1 MPSGGVSSAG
11 SAELSAPAARGVAPV
26 GGVSKDQRVQPGVVG
41 LSTAVVHAMFDGI
54 HAKLAADGGVLVS
67 SADIHEV
74 DRIAR
79 RAEALRLALVAKA
92 DAQQAHRRF
101 GHSSTSAWVA
111 ATTRSGGA
119 SAQRDV
125 VLATALAD
133 GLDLTREAFQA
144 GEVSVSN
151 VGIVV
156 RTMNKLPTTLSPVD
170 REKVHT
176 CLVRD
181 AKQLNPGTF
190 DRAAKVALAAAE
202 KTAADVADHL
212 EAQLLDEERRAYRSS
227 TVTLRDLGNGTT
239 DLRALLPTTVAG
251 ILRKV
256 LQSMTA
262 PRRDHLRHAAEKAL
276 ADGQTPAGCFTDG
289 SVAADL
295 LRATTTHE
303 HSAFGAGAQTTT
315 GSTGGHG
322 HAAFGTVG
330 AGTTGATGR
339 TAGTFG
345 QEPFG
350 IGATAAEAATG
361 ASGQRV
367 EGRNAD
373 WADIDWA
380 HRRGRALTELIEHLD
395 TEKLTG
401 KVASTVIVTMTAEQV
416 MGAAKAAQLQATV
429 HELTG
434 TLLQMSPSSAA
445 ATTDTGHLLSTSAA
459 RRIACAADILPA
471 ILGGPSQILDL
482 GRQNRFF
489 NDHQRTALA
498 TIYETCA
505 AEDCDRP
512 YAWSE
517 LHHEDPWSRGGLS
530 DLDKAV
536 PLCGYHHRT
545 MHDPG
550 YHHQITR
557 DEHAPRAKTVRFT
570 LRS

>member
-1 MPSGGVSSAG
+1 MTITPLDPQPGGGMPSGRVPGA
-11 SAELSAPAARGVAPV
+11 APAGEE
-26 GGVSKDQRVQPGVVG
+26 RVQPGVVG
-41 LSTAVVHAMFDGI
+41 LSTAVVHATFDGI
-54 HAKLAADGGVLVS
+54 HAQLSAADGGVLVS

-74 DRIAR
+74 DRIVR

-92 DAQQAHRRF
+92 DQQQAHRQF
-101 GHSSTSAWVA
+101 GHSSMSAWVA

-133 GLDLTREAFQA
+133 GLDLTREAFHA
-144 GEVSVSN
+144 GEVSVPN

-156 RTMNKLPTTLSPVD
+156 RTMNKLPKTLTPVD

-176 CLVRD
+176 SLVRD
-181 AKQLNPGTF
+181 AKHLNPGKF

-227 TVTLRDLGNGTT
+227 TVTLRDLGNGATE
-239 DLRALLPTTVAG
+239 LRALLPTTVAG

-295 LRATTTHE
+295 LRATGTDE
-303 HSAFGAGAQTTT
+303 HSP
-315 GSTGGHG
+315 
-322 HAAFGTVG
+322 FGTVG
-330 AGTTGATGR
+330 AGTTGTTGGHGR
-339 TAGTFG
+339 AAFGTAAAGTTG
-345 QEPFG
+345 
-350 IGATAAEAATG
+350 TTG
-361 ASGQRV
+361 ASGHRV

-380 HRRGRALTELIEHLD
+380 QRRGRALTELIEHLD

-416 MGAAKAAQLQATV
+416 LGAAKAAQLQATV

-434 TLLQMSPSSAA
+434 TLLELSPSSAA
-445 ATTDTGHLLSTSAA
+445 ATTDTGHLMSASAA
-459 RRIACAADILPA
+459 RRIACAADIIPA
-471 ILGGPSQILDL
+471 VLGGPSQILDL
-482 GRQNRFF
+482 GRQHRFF

-505 AEDCDRP
+505 AADCDRP

-517 LHHEDPWSRGGLS
+517 LHHEDPWSKGGLT

-536 PLCGYHHRT
+536 PLCGYHHRKI
-545 MHDPG
+545 HDPG
-550 YHHQITR
+550 YHHHITR
-557 DEHAPRAKTVRFT
+557 HSHAHGNSAGAKTVHFT
-570 LRS
+570 LRT

>member
-1 MPSGGVSSAG
+1 MTITHLDPQSGGSM
-11 SAELSAPAARGVAPV
+11 PAGVAS
-26 GGVSKDQRVQPGVVG
+26 GEERVQPGVVG
-41 LSTAVVHAMFDGI
+41 LSTAVVHAMFDGV
-54 HAKLAADGGVLVS
+54 HSKLAADGGVLVS

-133 GLDLTREAFQA
+133 GLDLTREAFEA

-156 RTMNKLPTTLSPVD
+156 RTMNKLPTTLSPVE

-239 DLRALLPTTVAG
+239 ELRALLPTTVAG

-262 PRRDHLRHAAEKAL
+262 PRRDHLRHAAEAAL
-276 ADGQTPAGCFTDG
+276 VDGQTPAGCFTDG

-295 LRATTTHE
+295 LSATSTHE
-303 HSAFGAGAQTTT
+303 HP
-315 GSTGGHG
+315 
-322 HAAFGTVG
+322 AFGTVG
-330 AGTTGATGR
+330 AGTTGATGEHGH
-339 TAGTFG
+339 AA
-345 QEPFG
+345 FG
-350 IGATAAEAATG
+350 IGATAAEATTG
-361 ASGQRV
+361 ASGHRV

-380 HRRGRALTELIEHLD
+380 QRRGRALTELIEHLD

-416 MGAAKAAQLQATV
+416 LGAAKAAQLQATV

-434 TLLQMSPSSAA
+434 TLLPMSPSSAA
-445 ATTDTGHLLSTSAA
+445 ASTDTGHLMSASAA
-459 RRIACAADILPA
+459 RRIACAADIIPA
-471 ILGGPSQILDL
+471 VLGGPSQILDL

-489 NDHQRTALA
+489 NEHQRTALA
-498 TIYETCA
+498 TLYETCA
-505 AEDCDRP
+505 AADCDRP

-517 LHHEDPWSRGGLS
+517 LHHEDPWSKGGLT
-530 DLDKAV
+530 DLDRAI
-536 PLCGYHHRT
+536 PLCGYHHRKI
-545 MHDPG
+545 HDPG
-550 YHHQITR
+550 YHHHITR
-557 DEHAPRAKTVRFT
+557 KAHAHGNSAEAKTVHFR
-570 LRS
+570 LKP

>member
-1 MPSGGVSSAG
+1 MPSGGVSSAA
-11 SAELSAPAARGVAPV
+11 SAASVEPSAPAAGGAVAV
-26 GGVSKDQRVQPGVVG
+26 GGVQSDERVTPRVVG
-41 LSTAVVHAMFDGI
+41 LPTTLVHTTFDRI
-54 HAKLAADGGVLVS
+54 HARLAASDSDVVIS
-67 SADIHEV
+67 SADIHEA
-74 DRIAR
+74 DRIVR
-79 RAEALRLALVAKA
+79 RAEALRLALVARA
-92 DAQQAHRRF
+92 DQQQVHRRF

-119 SAQRDV
+119 AAQRDV
-125 VLATALAD
+125 VLATALAE
-133 GLDLTREAFQA
+133 GLEQTREAFHA

-156 RTMNKLPTTLSPVD
+156 RTMSKLPKTLTPVD
-170 REKVHT
+170 REKVQT
-176 CLVRD
+176 SLVRQ
-181 AKQLNPGTF
+181 AAHLNPGKF

-202 KTAADVADHL
+202 KTAAEVADHL

-239 DLRALLPTTVAG
+239 ELRALLPTTVAG
-251 ILRKV
+251 VLRKV

-262 PRRDHLRHAAEKAL
+262 PRRDHLRQAAEKAL

-295 LRATTTHE
+295 LRATSTSSHGCPGISGPAAGGTAAGT
-303 HSAFGAGAQTTT
+303 SFGAGA
-315 GSTGGHG
+315 
-322 HAAFGTVG
+322 
-330 AGTTGATGR
+330 AGTTGTTG
-339 TAGTFG
+339 T
-345 QEPFG
+345 
-350 IGATAAEAATG
+350 TG
-361 ASGQRV
+361 ASGHRI

-380 HRRGRALTELIEHLD
+380 QRRGRALTELIEHLD

-416 MGAAKAAQLQATV
+416 VGAAKAAQLQQSIRDATGALI
-429 HELTG
+429 ELT
-434 TLLQMSPSSAA
+434 PSSGA
-445 ATTDTGHLLSTSAA
+445 ATTDTGHLLSVSNA

-471 ILGGPSQILDL
+471 VLGGPSQILDL

-489 NDHQRTALA
+489 NEHQRTALA

-517 LHHEDPWSRGGLS
+517 LHHEDPWSRGGLT

-536 PLCGYHHRT
+536 PLCGYHHRK
-545 MHDPG
+545 MHDPS
-550 YHHQITR
+550 YLHQLTR
-557 DEHAPRAKTVRFT
+557 LEHAPGAKTVHFQ
-570 LRS
+570 LR

>member
-1 MPSGGVSSAG
+1 MTITHLDPQSGGSM
-11 SAELSAPAARGVAPV
+11 PAGVAS
-26 GGVSKDQRVQPGVVG
+26 GEERVQPGVVG

-156 RTMNKLPTTLSPVD
+156 RTMNKLPTTLSPVE

-181 AKQLNPGTF
+181 AKHLNPGTF

-239 DLRALLPTTVAG
+239 DLRALLLTTVAG

-262 PRRDHLRHAAEKAL
+262 PRRDHLRHAAEAAL
-276 ADGQTPAGCFTDG
+276 VDGQTPAGCFTD
-289 SVAADL
+289 
-295 LRATTTHE
+295 
-303 HSAFGAGAQTTT
+303 
-315 GSTGGHG
+315 
-322 HAAFGTVG
+322 
-330 AGTTGATGR
+330 
-339 TAGTFG
+339 
-345 QEPFG
+345 
-350 IGATAAEAATG
+350 
-361 ASGQRV
+361 
-367 EGRNAD
+367 
-373 WADIDWA
+373 
-380 HRRGRALTELIEHLD
+380 
-395 TEKLTG
+395 
-401 KVASTVIVTMTAEQV
+401 
-416 MGAAKAAQLQATV
+416 
-429 HELTG
+429 
-434 TLLQMSPSSAA
+434 
-445 ATTDTGHLLSTSAA
+445 
-459 RRIACAADILPA
+459 
-471 ILGGPSQILDL
+471 
-482 GRQNRFF
+482 
-489 NDHQRTALA
+489 
-498 TIYETCA
+498 
-505 AEDCDRP
+505 
-512 YAWSE
+512 
-517 LHHEDPWSRGGLS
+517 
-530 DLDKAV
+530 
-536 PLCGYHHRT
+536 
-545 MHDPG
+545 
-550 YHHQITR
+550 
-557 DEHAPRAKTVRFT
+557 
-570 LRS
+570 

>member
-41 LSTAVVHAMFDGI
+41 LSTAVLHAMFDGI

-156 RTMNKLPTTLSPVD
+156 RTMDKLPTTLSPVE

-181 AKQLNPGTF
+181 AKHLNPGTF

-262 PRRDHLRHAAEKAL
+262 PRRDHLRHAAEAAL
-276 ADGQTPAGCFTDG
+276 VDGQTPAGCFTDG

-295 LRATTTHE
+295 LSATTTHE
-303 HSAFGAGAQTTT
+303 HPAFGVGAST
-315 GSTGGHG
+315 STG
-322 HAAFGTVG
+322 VS
-330 AGTTGATGR
+330 GR
-339 TAGTFG
+339 TM
-345 QEPFG
+345 
-350 IGATAAEAATG
+350 
-361 ASGQRV
+361 

-380 HRRGRALTELIEHLD
+380 QRRGRALTELIEHLD

-416 MGAAKAAQLQATV
+416 LGAAKAAELQATV

-434 TLLQMSPSSAA
+434 TLLAMSPSSAA
-445 ATTDTGHLLSTSAA
+445 ASTDTGHLMSASAA
-459 RRIACAADILPA
+459 RRIACAADIIPA
-471 ILGGPSQILDL
+471 VLGGPSQILDL

-489 NDHQRTALA
+489 NEHQRTALA
-498 TIYETCA
+498 TLYETCA
-505 AEDCDRP
+505 AADCDRP

-517 LHHEDPWSRGGLS
+517 LHHEDPWSKGGLT
-530 DLDKAV
+530 DLDRAI
-536 PLCGYHHRT
+536 PLCGYHHRKI
-545 MHDPG
+545 HDPG
-550 YHHQITR
+550 YHHHITR
-557 DEHAPRAKTVRFT
+557 KAHAHGNSAEAKTVHFR
-570 LRS
+570 LKP

>member
-1 MPSGGVSSAG
+1 MTITHLDPQSGGSM
-11 SAELSAPAARGVAPV
+11 PAGVAS
-26 GGVSKDQRVQPGVVG
+26 GEERVQPGVVG

-156 RTMNKLPTTLSPVD
+156 RTMNKLPTTLSPVE

-181 AKQLNPGTF
+181 AKHLNPGTF

-262 PRRDHLRHAAEKAL
+262 PRRDHLRHAAEAAL
-276 ADGQTPAGCFTDG
+276 VDGQTPAGCFTDG

-295 LRATTTHE
+295 LSATSSHGGPGISGPAASGTAAGTSFGTGAQATT
-303 HSAFGAGAQTTT
+303 GR
-315 GSTGGHG
+315 TGGHG
-322 HAAFGTVG
+322 RAAFGTAA
-330 AGTTGATGR
+330 AGTTGT
-339 TAGTFG
+339 
-345 QEPFG
+345 
-350 IGATAAEAATG
+350 TG
-361 ASGQRV
+361 ASGHRV

-380 HRRGRALTELIEHLD
+380 QRRGRALTELIEHLD

-416 MGAAKAAQLQATV
+416 LGAAKAAQLQATV

-434 TLLQMSPSSAA
+434 TLLELSPSSAA
-445 ATTDTGHLLSTSAA
+445 ATTDTGHLMSASAA
-459 RRIACAADILPA
+459 RRIACAADIIPA
-471 ILGGPSQILDL
+471 VLGGPSQILDL
-482 GRQNRFF
+482 GRQHRFF

-505 AEDCDRP
+505 AADCDRP

-517 LHHEDPWSRGGLS
+517 LHHEDPWSKGGLT

-536 PLCGYHHRT
+536 PLCGYHHRKI
-545 MHDPG
+545 HDPG
-550 YHHQITR
+550 YHHHITR
-557 DEHAPRAKTVRFT
+557 HSHAHGNSAGAKTVHFT
-570 LRS
+570 LRT

>member
-1 MPSGGVSSAG
+1 MPSG
-11 SAELSAPAARGVAPV
+11 
-26 GGVSKDQRVQPGVVG
+26 RVPGEERVKSGVVG
-41 LSTAVVHAMFDGI
+41 LSTAVVHATFDGI
-54 HAKLAADGGVLVS
+54 HAKLAADSDVEVVIS
-67 SADIHEV
+67 SADIHEA
-74 DRIAR
+74 DRIVR
-79 RAEALRLALVAKA
+79 RAEALRLALVARA
-92 DAQQAHRRF
+92 DQQQVHRRF

-119 SAQRDV
+119 TAQRDV

-133 GLDLTREAFQA
+133 GLDLTREAFEA

-156 RTMNKLPTTLSPVD
+156 RTMNKLPKTLTPVE
-170 REKVHT
+170 REKVQT
-176 CLVRD
+176 SLVRQ
-181 AKQLNPGTF
+181 AAHLNPGKF

-202 KTAADVADHL
+202 KTAAEVADHL
-212 EAQLLDEERRAYRSS
+212 EHQLLDEERRAYRSS

-239 DLRALLPTTVAG
+239 ELRALLPTTVAG
-251 ILRKV
+251 VLRKV

-295 LRATTTHE
+295 LSATGTGGT
-303 HSAFGAGAQTTT
+303 GAGAHT
-315 GSTGGHG
+315 
-322 HAAFGTVG
+322 
-330 AGTTGATGR
+330 TTGATGR
-339 TAGTFG
+339 TAGPFG

-350 IGATAAEAATG
+350 IGTTAAAATTC
-361 ASGQRV
+361 ASGHRS

-416 MGAAKAAQLQATV
+416 LGAAKAAQLQQTILEA
-429 HELTG
+429 TG
-434 TLLQMSPSSAA
+434 TLSNMTPSSGA
-445 ATTDTGHLLSTSAA
+445 ATTDTGVLISASAA
-459 RRIACAADILPA
+459 RRIACAADIIPA
-471 ILGGPSQILDL
+471 VLGGPSQILDL

-489 NDHQRTALA
+489 NEHQRTALA

-505 AEDCDRP
+505 AADCDRP

-517 LHHEDPWSRGGLS
+517 LHHEDPWSKGGFT

-557 DEHAPRAKTVRFT
+557 EVHSHGNNAGAKTVLFT
-570 LRS
+570 LRA

>member
-1 MPSGGVSSAG
+1 MPSG
-11 SAELSAPAARGVAPV
+11 
-26 GGVSKDQRVQPGVVG
+26 RVPGEERVKSGVVG
-41 LSTAVVHAMFDGI
+41 LSTAVVHATFDGI
-54 HAKLAADGGVLVS
+54 HAKLAADSDVEVVIS
-67 SADIHEV
+67 SADIHEA
-74 DRIAR
+74 DRIVR
-79 RAEALRLALVAKA
+79 RAEALRLALVARA
-92 DAQQAHRRF
+92 DQQQVHRRF

-119 SAQRDV
+119 TAQRDV

-133 GLDLTREAFQA
+133 GLDLTREAFEA

-156 RTMNKLPTTLSPVD
+156 RTMNKLPKTLTPVE
-170 REKVHT
+170 REKVQT
-176 CLVRD
+176 SLVRQ
-181 AKQLNPGTF
+181 AAHLNPGKF

-202 KTAADVADHL
+202 KTAAEVADHL
-212 EAQLLDEERRAYRSS
+212 EHQLLDEERRAYRSS

-239 DLRALLPTTVAG
+239 ELRALLPTTVAG
-251 ILRKV
+251 VLRKV

-295 LRATTTHE
+295 LSATSTPE

-330 AGTTGATGR
+330 AETTGATGR

-434 TLLQMSPSSAA
+434 TLLQLSPSSAA
-445 ATTDTGHLLSTSAA
+445 ATTDTGHLMSASAA
-459 RRIACAADILPA
+459 RRIACAADLIPA
-471 ILGGPSQILDL
+471 VLGGPSQILDL

-498 TIYETCA
+498 TLYESCA
-505 AEDCDRP
+505 AADCDRP

-517 LHHEDPWSRGGLS
+517 LHHEDPWSKGGLT
-530 DLDKAV
+530 DLDRAV

-557 DEHAPRAKTVRFT
+557 EVHAHGNSAGAKTVHFR
-570 LRS
+570 LRT